1 MNVMKQKL
9 KILIT
14 MILFTLPYLGKAQDG
29 QAIFTTRCVA
39 CHTIGNGRLVGPD
52 LKGVYK
58 KYPLKFFYK
67 WIKSSQAV
75 IATDAKAKA
84 LFEEYNSIVMP
95 DFPDLKDSDIKGIV
109 DYIKTQSGEATTSSV
124 STAPTEDK
132 KNAAPEVLASSLA
145 PQSTDAAPI
154 EAKQDLN
161 TITTTTSSATTAP
174 PVAKA
179 ATASLPEENSESP
192 VTLILTSVT
201 LLLLV
206 VVMVMA
212 LRIFIVI
219 RSMDKEKSTN

>member
-1 MNVMKQKL
+1 MKQKL
-9 KILIT
+9 KILI
-14 MILFTLPYLGKAQDG
+14 ILVLFSLPYSGKAQDG
-29 QAIFTTRCVA
+29 QTLFTTKCVA

-58 KYPLKFFYK
+58 KYPLKYFYK

-95 DFPDLKDSDIKGIV
+95 DFPDLKDNDIKGIV
-109 DYIKTQSGEATTSSV
+109 DYIKTQSGDATSATTASA
-124 STAPTEDK
+124 TTTTEDK
-132 KNAAPEVLASSLA
+132 KNANPEILASSTTPQNAETA
-145 PQSTDAAPI
+145 PT

-161 TITTTTSSATTAP
+161 TVTTNNNSASIAP
-174 PVAKA
+174 VVKA
-179 ATASLPEENSESP
+179 AAVSLPEEKSTESP
-192 VTLILTSVT
+192 ATLILTSLT

-206 VVMVMA
+206 VVMFMA

-219 RSMDKEKSTN
+219 RSMDKEKSAN

>member
-1 MNVMKQKL
+1 MKQKL

-14 MILFTLPYLGKAQDG
+14 LVLFSSPYLGTAQDG
-29 QAIFTTRCVA
+29 QTLFTTKCVA

-58 KYPLKFFYK
+58 KYNSKYFIK
-67 WIKSSQAV
+67 WIKSSQSV

-95 DFPDLKDSDIKGIV
+95 DFPDLKDNDIKGIV
-109 DYIKTQSGEATTSSV
+109 DYIKTQSGEATTSSI
-124 STAPTEDK
+124 STTPTEDK
-132 KNAAPEVLASSLA
+132 KNTTPEVLAGSLT
-145 PQSTDAAPI
+145 PQSTETAPI

-161 TITTTTSSATTAP
+161 TAVATNS
-174 PVAKA
+174 A
-179 ATASLPEENSESP
+179 ATMAPAVKAVAASLPEEKSAGTN
-192 VTLILTSVT
+192 VTLLLTSVT

-206 VVMVMA
+206 VVMFMA